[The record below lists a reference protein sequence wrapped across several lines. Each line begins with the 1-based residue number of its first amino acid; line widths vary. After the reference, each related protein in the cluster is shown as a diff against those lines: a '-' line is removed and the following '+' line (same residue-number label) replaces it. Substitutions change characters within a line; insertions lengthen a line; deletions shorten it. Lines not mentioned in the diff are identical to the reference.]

1 MGWPPRSDWAYT
13 CPYAPFLRPLAHV
26 WGVNVGQFQNFM
38 VNIWLVVS
46 TIFYVHNIWDVIR
59 NPLTNSIIFQDG
71 YCTTNQMINGCL
83 WIVKTTRYT
92 FHTWSIWMHFSGWAK
107 LQVRRNWLSD
117 PGNTEHSSWCR
128 WEIPE
133 LEVWMSMDWFVG
145 DNLNRKPWIFPWRS
159 WGFPVIVPLNQCIGN
174 GTISVNF
181 HCQLRLRLRGKGCD
195 LVHHLENF
203 GKIGT
208 VWTCF

>member
-1 MGWPPRSDWAYT
+1 MGWPPRSDWAHT
-13 CPYAPFLRPLAHV
+13 CPYAPFLRPLAYV
-26 WGVNVGQFQNFM
+26 WGENVGQFQNFM

-46 TIFYVHNIWDVIR
+46 TIFYVHNIWDVILPIDELHHFSR
-59 NPLTNSIIFQDG
+59 WLLHHQPDD
-71 YCTTNQMINGCL
+71 
-83 WIVKTTRYT
+83 
-92 FHTWSIWMHFSGWAK
+92 TWSIWIHFSGWAK

-159 WGFPVIVPLNQCIGN
+159 WGVPVIVPLNQCIGN
-174 GTISVNF
+174 GTISVHF

-195 LVHHLENF
+195 LVHHLENR
-203 GKIGT
+203 GKTGT
-208 VWTCF
+208 VWTRF